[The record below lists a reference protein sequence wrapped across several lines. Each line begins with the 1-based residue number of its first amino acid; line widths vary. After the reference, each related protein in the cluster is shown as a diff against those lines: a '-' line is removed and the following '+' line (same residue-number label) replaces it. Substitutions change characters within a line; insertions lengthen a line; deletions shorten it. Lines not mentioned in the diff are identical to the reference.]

1 MLRVIRRLLTVGVWG
16 FVVYLAFDIYGMI
29 GTVYVD
35 GDTITGSMAL
45 FTLGISVIAALLAI
59 WLINWIFADKES
71 PTND

>member
-16 FVVYLAFDIYGMI
+16 FVVYLAFDFYGMI
-29 GTVYVD
+29 GTVDVD

>member
-29 GTVYVD
+29 GTVDVD
-35 GDTITGSMAL
+35 GDTITGSIAL
-45 FTLGISVIAALLAI
+45 FALGISVIAALLAI